1 MTGLLST
8 PGRSAAWIL
17 LILVVGC
24 GPGVETATPLL
35 DTEHRAD
42 FLVEEAALSRPG
54 AVAQNRLLRGWR
66 YSRRNGVSTITPV
79 GTESVVELSVVECR
93 PRTLVLTLAGAGGGD
108 TPAIRARARNRTLGT
123 FTASGG
129 RVEVPLPA
137 DLGPGRVAVALEPR
151 GFEGVTVSRV
161 AVRPCLSPGSIEI
174 TNDGIRQ
181 SGWSAVE
188 VVQRVRAGS
197 RLVAEL
203 APPSGS
209 DAGQSFAV
217 VVDRGHG
224 PPREHPVWP
233 PTGSTASTPSVGV
246 SIPLGDRD
254 GLVRIRLV
262 ARGEGPPARWM
273 NARVLSPP
281 TSAPQLAAKPLPKSP
296 RLVVVYVMDALRADH
311 VGHLG
316 SRHELTPV
324 LDGLAA
330 SGVSFERHFAVAPNT
345 APSTRALFSGLCMLD
360 DRQLPHPGPERVAET
375 FTKAGY
381 RTACITGNP
390 NLGPASI
397 SASDS
402 SRSSCCGS
410 SRTTIRT
417 TNPQ

>member
-1 MTGLLST
+1 VTGLLST

-93 PRTLVLTLAGAGGGD
+93 PRTL
-108 TPAIRARARNRTLGT
+108 GT

-174 TNDGIRQ
+174 TDDGIRR